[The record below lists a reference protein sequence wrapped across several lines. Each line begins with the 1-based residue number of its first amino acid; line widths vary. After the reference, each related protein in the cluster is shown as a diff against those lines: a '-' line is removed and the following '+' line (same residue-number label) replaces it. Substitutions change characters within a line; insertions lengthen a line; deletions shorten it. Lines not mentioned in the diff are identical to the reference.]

1 MYLHE
6 RQIGPRPARVVRM
19 ARALLTSRPG
29 PARGLG
35 PQAIEKRVKIT
46 AGWGGP
52 RHVSFQACREGS
64 VKHCWGSMGVG
75 RALTC
80 FVPEPPSLQKRERKT
95 LLGGSVG
102 LGGAGS
108 QLGADRFIYARRF
121 LLELHPPSK
130 SGSEAPG
137 H

>member
-1 MYLHE
+1 
-6 RQIGPRPARVVRM
+6 M

-29 PARGLG
+29 PARGVG
-35 PQAIEKRVKIT
+35 APGHRKESKN
-46 AGWGGP
+46 
-52 RHVSFQACREGS
+52 
-64 VKHCWGSMGVG
+64 HCWVG
-75 RALTC
+75 RAQTC
-80 FVPEPPSLQKRERKT
+80 FVPGLQRGECKT
-95 LLGGSVG
+95 LLGLDGGGAGPNMFCPRTTKLTEKREKNTSG
-102 LGGAGS
+102 GFGGAGS